1 MGGDGRSGL
10 LDSVTEGDI
19 GGQLV
24 HVGLHIEPL
33 GSVVLE
39 GALEGG
45 ECRCRSPQ
53 SLLSEEHLYSNLF
66 RLAVH
71 DELLVVL
78 VLGHFH
84 GDLLRLS
91 VRVLGG
97 DDVGLECRRL
107 QLLLLYIELLGF
119 FFYKHHINFC
129 SRCPWGR

>member
-10 LDSVTEGDI
+10 LDSVPEGDI

-24 HVGLHIEPL
+24 HIGLHSEHI

-53 SLLSEEHLYSNLF
+53 SLLSDEHLYSNLL

-71 DELLVVL
+71 DNLLVVL
-78 VLGHFH
+78 VLYLHV
-84 GDLLRLS
+84 DLLSLCS
-91 VRVLGG
+91 QMNTFTAICL
-97 DDVGLECRRL
+97 D
-107 QLLLLYIELLGF
+107 LLVKISQSCLYANANV
-119 FFYKHHINFC
+119 YYV
-129 SRCPWGR
+129 